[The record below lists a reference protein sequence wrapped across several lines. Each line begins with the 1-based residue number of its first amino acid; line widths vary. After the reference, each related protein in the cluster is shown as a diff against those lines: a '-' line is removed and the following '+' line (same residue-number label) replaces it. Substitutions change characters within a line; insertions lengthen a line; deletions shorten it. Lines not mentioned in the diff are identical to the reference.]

1 MISLQIALLI
11 AGIVVFLIIAII
23 SYDKLRHT
31 RLHSRKEVG
40 IDYDDDESDEAEPL
54 LTPRATAGDE
64 APSAAGGYH
73 DEEPAETAGPE
84 PEPAAATAPRQLKPE
99 FLEQDDAAADTDAQT
114 QDPAARN
121 WESQIKDAEELVNTP
136 IDGVPEMKEYGG
148 DEGMQLEYVARIP
161 GKNVIKRDSALGIY
175 RQNEFDLSKPHRIFG
190 LSHPT
195 RMWCDLEKQPET
207 ARFTDFGLTLQLADR
222 DGPADES
229 ELNQFSQIVLKLSE
243 VFGRR
248 FQFSCGL
255 DDALNQAQYLDGLIR
270 KYDALA
276 ILNIVARNDPF
287 QLSDIDAAARE
298 LGMAP
303 NPRSVYVKYE
313 NDRPVYR
320 LADREK
326 ARRDDDG
333 DDDPH
338 RVTRGLTL
346 FMDIPRTLD
355 PARVFN
361 DMVADA
367 KELCKRLDGKLV
379 DDNHRGM
386 TQKGLKRIGQE
397 IRTMATEMEKDG
409 IPPGRERATK
419 LF

>member
-23 SYDKLRHT
+23 SYDKIRHT
-31 RLHSRKEVG
+31 RLHSRKEAG
-40 IDYDDDESDEAEPL
+40 LDYSDDEVDETEPL
-54 LTPRATAGDE
+54 LTPRTVAVGEGSRAAPAYQEDSPSDSPGPPEMTA
-64 APSAAGGYH
+64 S
-73 DEEPAETAGPE
+73 
-84 PEPAAATAPRQLKPE
+84 PRLKPE
-99 FLEQDDAAADTDAQT
+99 FLEQDPVPGPAPGTDRGADSDADEVDSRLQ
-114 QDPAARN
+114 
-121 WESQIKDAEELVNTP
+121 DAEELANTP
-136 IDGVPEMKEYGG
+136 IDGVAPMPRHDSE
-148 DEGMQLEYVARIP
+148 EGFQLEYVARIP

-195 RMWCDLEKQPET
+195 RMWCDLEKQPES

-255 DDALNQAQYLDGLIR
+255 DEALTQAQFLDRLIK

-276 ILNIVARNDPF
+276 ILNIVARNDAF
-287 QLSDIDAAARE
+287 KLSDIDAAARQ
-298 LGMAP
+298 LGMTP
-303 NPRSVYVKYE
+303 NQRSVYVKYE
-313 NDRPVYR
+313 NDRPAYR
-320 LADREK
+320 LADR
-326 ARRDDDG
+326 ARMQDPG
-333 DDDPH
+333 DDDPN
-338 RVTRGLTL
+338 RMTRGITL

-361 DMVADA
+361 DMVNDS
-367 KELCKRLDGKLV
+367 KELCKQLDGKLV

-397 IRTMATEMEKDG
+397 IRSMATEMEKDG
-409 IPPGRERATK
+409 IAPGHEYAMK

>member
-11 AGIVVFLIIAII
+11 AGIVVFVIIAII
-23 SYDKLRHT
+23 SYDKIRHT
-31 RLHSRKEVG
+31 RLHSRKEAG
-40 IDYDDDESDEAEPL
+40 LDYGDDEEEDESEPL
-54 LTPRATAGDE
+54 LTPRSEATGEASRRAPAYRDE
-64 APSAAGGYH
+64 AAPEHMEAEAAASGGSAA
-73 DEEPAETAGPE
+73 
-84 PEPAAATAPRQLKPE
+84 PRRLKPE
-99 FLEQDDAAADTDAQT
+99 FLEEDSSAEDTAAGAES
-114 QDPAARN
+114 
-121 WESQIKDAEELVNTP
+121 WEAHLKDAEDLANTP

-195 RMWCDLEKQPET
+195 RMWCDLEKQPES

-255 DDALNQAQYLDGLIR
+255 DEALNQARFLDKLVR

-276 ILNIVARNDPF
+276 ILNIVARNEPF
-287 QLSDIDAAARE
+287 KLSDIDAAARE
-298 LGMAP
+298 LGMTP
-303 NPRSVYVKYE
+303 NQRKVYVKYE

-326 ARRDDDG
+326 TTQDAA
-333 DDDPH
+333 DDDPN
-338 RVTRGLTL
+338 RVTRGITM

-361 DMVADA
+361 DMVGDA

-386 TQKGLKRIGQE
+386 TQKGLKRIAQE
-397 IRTMATEMEKDG
+397 IRSMAAEMEKDG
-409 IPPGRERATK
+409 IAPGRDCAMK

>member
-1 MISLQIALLI
+1 MISLQVALLI
-11 AGIVVFLIIAII
+11 AGIVVFVIIAII
-23 SYDKLRHT
+23 SYDKIRHT

-40 IDYDDDESDEAEPL
+40 IDYVDEDEPDVTEPL
-54 LTPRATAGDE
+54 LTPGTGT
-64 APSAAGGYH
+64 PVGGS
-73 DEEPAETAGPE
+73 PADPDPDDDDIPPE
-84 PEPAAATAPRQLKPE
+84 RPRPVDSGQHRLKPE
-99 FLEQDDAAADTDAQT
+99 FLDQDS
-114 QDPAARN
+114 PAGPEPGAEN
-121 WESQIKDAEELVNTP
+121 WETDLKDAEDLANTP
-136 IDGVPEMKEYGG
+136 IDGVPEMQEYGG
-148 DEGMQLEYVARIP
+148 EEGIQLEYVARIP

-195 RMWCDLEKQPET
+195 RMWCDLEKQPDT

-222 DGPADES
+222 NGPADEG

-255 DDALNQAQYLDGLIR
+255 DEALTQAQFLDTLIK

-287 QLSDIDAAARE
+287 KLADIDAAARE
-298 LGMAP
+298 LGMTP
-303 NPRSVYVKYE
+303 NQRGVYVKYE

-326 ARRDDDG
+326 AAQETP
-333 DDDPH
+333 DDDPN
-338 RVTRGLTL
+338 RVTRGVTL

-361 DMVADA
+361 DMVDDA
-367 KELCKRLDGKLV
+367 KVLCKRLDGKLV

-397 IRTMATEMEKDG
+397 IRTIAAEMEQDG
-409 IPPGRERATK
+409 IAPGRECAMK

>member
-11 AGIVVFLIIAII
+11 AGVVVFLIIAII
-23 SYDKLRHT
+23 SYDKIRHT
-31 RLHSRKEVG
+31 RLHSRKEAG
-40 IDYDDDESDEAEPL
+40 LDYSDDEVDETEPL
-54 LTPRATAGDE
+54 LTPRSVAVGDMPQP
-64 APSAAGGYH
+64 APAYQDDSPQ
-73 DEEPAETAGPE
+73 ESPERPAMT
-84 PEPAAATAPRQLKPE
+84 TSPRLKPE
-99 FLEQDDAAADTDAQT
+99 FLD
-114 QDPAARN
+114 QDPESEPAPLAAT
-121 WESQIKDAEELVNTP
+121 EPGASSGTEDVDSQLEDAEELANTP
-136 IDGVPEMKEYGG
+136 IEGAAPMPRHDGE
-148 DEGMQLEYVARIP
+148 EGIQLEYVARIP

-195 RMWCDLEKQPET
+195 RMWCDLEKQPES

-255 DDALNQAQYLDGLIR
+255 DEALTQAQFLDKLIK

-276 ILNIVARNDPF
+276 ILNIVARNDAF
-287 QLSDIDAAARE
+287 KLSDIDAAARE
-298 LGMAP
+298 LGMTP
-303 NPRSVYVKYE
+303 NQRSVYVKYE
-313 NDRPVYR
+313 NDRPAYR
-320 LADREK
+320 LADR
-326 ARRDDDG
+326 ARMQEAV
-333 DDDPH
+333 DDDPN
-338 RVTRGLTL
+338 RMTRGITL

-361 DMVADA
+361 DMVNDA
-367 KELCKRLDGKLV
+367 KELCKQLDGKLV

-397 IRTMATEMEKDG
+397 IRSMATEMEKDG
-409 IPPGRERATK
+409 IPPGHEYAMK

>member
-11 AGIVVFLIIAII
+11 AGVVVFLIIAII
-23 SYDKLRHT
+23 SYDKIRHT
-31 RLHSRKEVG
+31 RLHSRKEAG
-40 IDYDDDESDEAEPL
+40 IEYEDEEPDEAEPL
-54 LTPRATAGDE
+54 LTPRAEADIEASRPAPDYREDTAAE
-64 APSAAGGYH
+64 QPRPAQAAQG
-73 DEEPAETAGPE
+73 AQ
-84 PEPAAATAPRQLKPE
+84 PRLKPE
-99 FLEQDDAAADTDAQT
+99 FLEQDTSAE
-114 QDPAARN
+114 PAAETDH
-121 WESQIKDAEELVNTP
+121 WESQLKDAEELVNTP
-136 IDGVPEMKEYGG
+136 IDGVPEMQDNGA
-148 DEGMQLEYVARIP
+148 DEVIQLEYVARIP

-175 RQNEFDLSKPHRIFG
+175 RQNEFDLTKPHRIFG

-195 RMWCDLEKQPET
+195 RMWCDLEKQPDS

-255 DDALNQAQYLDGLIR
+255 DEALNQAQFLDKLIK

-276 ILNIVARNDPF
+276 ILNIVARNDAF
-287 QLSDIDAAARE
+287 KLSEIDAAARE
-298 LGMAP
+298 LGMVP
-303 NPRSVYVKYE
+303 NARSVYVKYE
-313 NDRPVYR
+313 NEHPVYR

-326 ARRDDDG
+326 TTENG
-333 DDDPH
+333 SDDDPE
-338 RVTRGLTL
+338 RVTRGITM

-361 DMVADA
+361 DMVSDA

-386 TQKGLKRIGQE
+386 TQKGLKRISQE
-397 IRTMATEMEKDG
+397 IRTMAAEMEKDG
-409 IPPGRERATK
+409 IAPGRESAMK

>member
-11 AGIVVFLIIAII
+11 AGVVVFLIIAII
-23 SYDKLRHT
+23 SYDKIRHT
-31 RLHSRKEVG
+31 RLHSRREAG
-40 IDYDDDESDEAEPL
+40 LDYDDESDEAEPL
-54 LTPRATAGDE
+54 LTPQPAARTGAPEPVPADHDDE
-64 APSAAGGYH
+64 YEDDLPAA
-73 DEEPAETAGPE
+73 
-84 PEPAAATAPRQLKPE
+84 PEPAAGGVPQRLKPE
-99 FLEQDDAAADTDAQT
+99 FLEQEPAADEASADDDGGQ
-114 QDPAARN
+114 
-121 WESQIKDAEELVNTP
+121 WESQLKDAEDLANTP
-136 IDGVPEMKEYGG
+136 IGGVPEMQDYGG
-148 DEGMQLEYVARIP
+148 DEGMQIEYVARIP

-195 RMWCDLEKQPET
+195 RMWCDLEKQPDT

-222 DGPADES
+222 NGPADES

-255 DDALNQAQYLDGLIR
+255 DEALNQAQALDKLI
-270 KYDALA
+270 KKFDALA
-276 ILNIVARNDPF
+276 ILNIVARNDAF
-287 QLSDIDAAARE
+287 RLADIETAARE
-298 LGMAP
+298 LGMVA
-303 NPRSVYVKYE
+303 NQRGVYVKYE
-313 NDRPVYR
+313 NDRAVYR

-326 ARRDDDG
+326 ASQDDA
-333 DDDPH
+333 DDDPE
-338 RVTRGLTL
+338 RVTRGITL

-361 DMVADA
+361 DMVNDA
-367 KELCKRLDGKLV
+367 KELCKKLDGKLV

-397 IRTMATEMEKDG
+397 IRSMAAEMEQDG
-409 IPPGRERATK
+409 IPPGREYAMK

>member
-11 AGIVVFLIIAII
+11 AGIVVFVIIAII
-23 SYDKLRHT
+23 SYDKIRHT
-31 RLHSRKEVG
+31 RLHSRKEAG
-40 IDYDDDESDEAEPL
+40 LDYSDDEIDDTEPL
-54 LTPRATAGDE
+54 LAPRSVAVDD
-64 APSAAGGYH
+64 APRPAPAYH
-73 DEEPAETAGPE
+73 DDSPPVSPE
-84 PEPAAATAPRQLKPE
+84 PPELATSPRLKPE
-99 FLEQDDAAADTDAQT
+99 FLEQDP
-114 QDPAARN
+114 DPVPEPDHGTNRGTN
-121 WESQIKDAEELVNTP
+121 DVDSQLQDAEELVNTP
-136 IDGVPEMKEYGG
+136 IDGASPMPRHDGEDGI
-148 DEGMQLEYVARIP
+148 QLEYVARIP

-195 RMWCDLEKQPET
+195 RMWCDLEKQPES

-255 DDALNQAQYLDGLIR
+255 DEALNQAQLLDRLIK

-276 ILNIVARNDPF
+276 ILNIVARNDAF
-287 QLSDIDAAARE
+287 KLSDIDAAARQ
-298 LGMAP
+298 LGMTP
-303 NPRSVYVKYE
+303 NQRSVYVKHE
-313 NDRPVYR
+313 NDRPAYR
-320 LADREK
+320 LADK
-326 ARRDDDG
+326 ARMQDAA
-333 DDDPH
+333 DDDPN
-338 RVTRGLTL
+338 RMTRGITL

-361 DMVADA
+361 DMVNDA
-367 KELCKRLDGKLV
+367 KELCKQLDGKLV

-397 IRTMATEMEKDG
+397 IRSMATEMEQDG
-409 IPPGRERATK
+409 IAPGHEYAMK

>member
-23 SYDKLRHT
+23 SYDKIRHT
-31 RLHSRKEVG
+31 RLHSRKEAG
-40 IDYDDDESDEAEPL
+40 LEYSDDEDDETEPL
-54 LTPRATAGDE
+54 LTPRTVAVGEVSRAAPAYREDSPSDSPGPPEMTA
-64 APSAAGGYH
+64 S
-73 DEEPAETAGPE
+73 
-84 PEPAAATAPRQLKPE
+84 PRLKPE
-99 FLEQDDAAADTDAQT
+99 FLEQDPVPGPAPGTDRGADSDADEVDTRLQ
-114 QDPAARN
+114 
-121 WESQIKDAEELVNTP
+121 DAEELANTP
-136 IDGVPEMKEYGG
+136 IDGVAPMPRHDSE
-148 DEGMQLEYVARIP
+148 EGMQLEYVARIP

-195 RMWCDLEKQPET
+195 RMWCDLEKQPES

-222 DGPADES
+222 DGPADEG

-255 DDALNQAQYLDGLIR
+255 DEALTQAQFLDRLIK

-276 ILNIVARNDPF
+276 ILNIVARNDAF
-287 QLSDIDAAARE
+287 KLSDIDAAARE
-298 LGMAP
+298 LGMTP
-303 NPRSVYVKYE
+303 NQRSVYVKYE
-313 NDRPVYR
+313 NDRPAYR
-320 LADREK
+320 LADR
-326 ARRDDDG
+326 ARMQDPE
-333 DDDPH
+333 DDDPN
-338 RVTRGLTL
+338 RMTRGITL

-361 DMVADA
+361 DMVNDA
-367 KELCKRLDGKLV
+367 KELCKQLDGKLV

-397 IRTMATEMEKDG
+397 IRSMATEMEKDG
-409 IPPGRERATK
+409 IAPGHEYAMK

>member
-23 SYDKLRHT
+23 SYDKIRHT

-40 IDYDDDESDEAEPL
+40 IDYDDEEPQEAEPL
-54 LTPRATAGDE
+54 LSPGPEAGVEASPPAADYREDTAPE
-64 APSAAGGYH
+64 RPQ
-73 DEEPAETAGPE
+73 PAESAM
-84 PEPAAATAPRQLKPE
+84 PRLKPE
-99 FLEQDDAAADTDAQT
+99 FLEQDT
-114 QDPAARN
+114 PAEPGSGAEK
-121 WESQIKDAEELVNTP
+121 WESQLKDAEELVNTP
-136 IDGVPEMKEYGG
+136 IDGVPEMQDSGG
-148 DEGMQLEYVARIP
+148 SEAIQLEYVARIP

-195 RMWCDLEKQPET
+195 RMWCDLEKQPDS

-222 DGPADES
+222 NGPADES

-255 DDALNQAQYLDGLIR
+255 DEALNQAQFLDKLIK

-287 QLSDIDAAARE
+287 KLSDIDAAARG
-298 LGMAP
+298 LGMVP

-313 NDRPVYR
+313 NEHPVYR

-326 ARRDDDG
+326 ATQDAS
-333 DDDPH
+333 DDDPS
-338 RVTRGLTL
+338 RVTRGITI

-355 PARVFN
+355 PGRVFN
-361 DMVADA
+361 DMVNDA

-386 TQKGLKRIGQE
+386 TQKGLKRINQE
-397 IRTMATEMEKDG
+397 IRTMAAEMEQDG
-409 IPPGRERATK
+409 IAPGRELAMK

>member
-23 SYDKLRHT
+23 SYDKIRHT
-31 RLHSRKEVG
+31 RLHSRRESG
-40 IDYDDDESDEAEPL
+40 LDYDYDDEPDDEPL
-54 LTPRATAGDE
+54 LTPAPGEPGSGSEPGYREE
-64 APSAAGGYH
+64 APPRDS
-73 DEEPAETAGPE
+73 DDQ
-84 PEPAAATAPRQLKPE
+84 PAASSGPRRLKPE
-99 FLEQDDAAADTDAQT
+99 FVEDE
-114 QDPAARN
+114 PAPEPAGAH
-121 WESQIKDAEELVNTP
+121 WESQLQDAEELVNTP
-136 IDGVPEMKEYGG
+136 IDGVPEMHDAAGE
-148 DEGMQLEYVARIP
+148 EGLQIEYVARIP
-161 GKNVIKRDSALGIY
+161 GDNVIKRDSALGIY

-195 RMWCDLEKQPET
+195 RMWCDLEKQPES

-229 ELNQFSQIVLKLSE
+229 ELNQFSQIVLKLAE

-255 DDALNQAQYLDGLIR
+255 DEALEQARYLDKLIR

-287 QLSDIDAAARE
+287 RIADIDAAAGE
-298 LGMAP
+298 LGMVR
-303 NPRSVYVKYE
+303 NPKHVYVKYDD
-313 NDRPVYR
+313 DRPVYR
-320 LADREK
+320 LADRSQTGEEG
-326 ARRDDDG
+326 G
-333 DDDPH
+333 DDDPD
-338 RVTRGLTL
+338 RVTRGITL
-346 FMDIPRTLD
+346 FMDIPRTRD
-355 PARVFN
+355 PARIFN

-367 KELCKRLDGKLV
+367 KVLCKRLDGKLV

-397 IRTMATEMEKDG
+397 IRSMAAEMEKDG
-409 IPPGRERATK
+409 IPPGRDYAMK

>member
-1 MISLQIALLI
+1 MISLQIAFLI
-11 AGIVVFLIIAII
+11 AGVVVFFIILVI
-23 SYDKLRHT
+23 SYDKLRHF
-31 RLHSRKEVG
+31 RLHSRSEARERY
-40 IDYDDDESDEAEPL
+40 DLLDDDDEESEPL
-54 LTPRATAGDE
+54 LTPR
-64 APSAAGGYH
+64 SAATGEAYQREPRDD
-73 DEEPAETAGPE
+73 DEDDIPPPQASEHH
-84 PEPAAATAPRQLKPE
+84 RLKPE
-99 FLEQDDAAADTDAQT
+99 FLDQE
-114 QDPAARN
+114 PAAEPGQHEESAD
-121 WESQIKDAEELVNTP
+121 WESQLKDAEDLVNTP
-136 IDGVPEMKEYGG
+136 IGGVPEMQEHNGE
-148 DEGMQLEYVARIP
+148 EGIQIEYVARIP

-195 RMWCDLEKQPET
+195 RMWCDLEKQPDT

-255 DDALNQAQYLDGLIR
+255 DEALDQARSLDQLIK

-276 ILNIVARNDPF
+276 ILNIVARNEPF
-287 QLSDIDAAARE
+287 KTSDVDAAARGR
-298 LGMAP
+298 GMAP
-303 NPRSVYVKYE
+303 NQRNVYVKYE

-320 LADREK
+320 MADRER
-326 ARRDDDG
+326 ASEESSEAEGGDG
-333 DDDPH
+333 K
-338 RVTRGLTL
+338 TRGLTL

-361 DMVADA
+361 DMIDDA
-367 KELCKRLDGKLV
+367 KELCKVLDGKLV

-397 IRTMATEMEKDG
+397 IRTMAGEMERDG
-409 IPPGRERATK
+409 ITPGREHALK